1 MVDEALIKS
10 CLQLSQVCIS
20 AEGRGFLLGELGSM
34 NDLVVLA
41 GGWLLVLIVFL
52 GFLTL
57 RRYMEHR
64 ERMAMILRGITPPE
78 KQPNSLSRSKLARRA
93 GVLQGG
99 LITAMVGLA
108 LTIGLYPIGFLVPPQ
123 LTGPDHLG
131 PWMLAGL
138 IPLAVGIALI
148 LGHYLTPGRPVDL
161 AGGEPEAQPGGPVS
175 HTYQSSPSAS
185 QRSEEQSSPAEP
197 GAFPERGRWM
207 FYRREPGADARSG
220 SDEAPESQANS

>member
-1 MVDEALIKS
+1 
-10 CLQLSQVCIS
+10 
-20 AEGRGFLLGELGSM
+20 M

-41 GGWLLVLIVFL
+41 GGWFLVLIVFL
-52 GFLTL
+52 SFLTL

-78 KQPNSLSRSKLARRA
+78 KRPNTLSPRPRLARRT

-108 LTIGLYPIGFLVPPQ
+108 LTIGLYPIGFLVPAS
-123 LTGPDHLG
+123 LTTPDRLG
-131 PWMLAGL
+131 PWLLAGL

-161 AGGEPEAQPGGPVS
+161 ANGGSGALPSEPVSRAQP
-175 HTYQSSPSAS
+175 SSSSAS
-185 QRSEEQSSPAEP
+185 PEEQAASAEP

-207 FYRREPGADARSG
+207 FYRRESSADTQAG
-220 SDEAPESQANS
+220 SDDASERKANP

>member
-1 MVDEALIKS
+1 
-10 CLQLSQVCIS
+10 
-20 AEGRGFLLGELGSM
+20 M

-41 GGWLLVLIVFL
+41 GGWFLVLIVFL
-52 GFLTL
+52 SFMTL

-78 KQPNSLSRSKLARRA
+78 KRPNTLSPRPKLARRT

-108 LTIGLYPIGFLVPPQ
+108 LTIGLYPIGFLVPAS
-123 LTGPDHLG
+123 LTTPDRLG
-131 PWMLAGL
+131 PWLLAGL

-161 AGGEPEAQPGGPVS
+161 TNGEPEALPSEPAS
-175 HTYQSSPSAS
+175 HTQPSSSSAPL
-185 QRSEEQSSPAEP
+185 EEQAASTEP

-207 FYRREPGADARSG
+207 FYRRESSADRQTG
-220 SDEAPESQANS
+220 SDDASEHTANP

>member
-1 MVDEALIKS
+1 
-10 CLQLSQVCIS
+10 
-20 AEGRGFLLGELGSM
+20 M

-41 GGWLLVLIVFL
+41 GGWFLVLIVFL
-52 GFLTL
+52 SFLTL

-78 KQPNSLSRSKLARRA
+78 KQPNTLSRSKLARRT

-148 LGHYLTPGRPVDL
+148 LGHYLTPGRPIDL
-161 AGGEPEAQPGGPVS
+161 ADGAPEAQPGGSVS
-175 HTYQSSPSAS
+175 RAHQSSPLAS
-185 QRSEEQSSPAEP
+185 QSSAGQHSPGEP
-197 GAFPERGRWM
+197 STFPEPGRWM
-207 FYRREPGADARSG
+207 FYRRESGKDARAG
-220 SDEAPESQANS
+220 SDETPESQAHS

>member
-1 MVDEALIKS
+1 
-10 CLQLSQVCIS
+10 
-20 AEGRGFLLGELGSM
+20 M

-41 GGWLLVLIVFL
+41 GGWFLVLIVFL
-52 GFLTL
+52 SFLTL

-78 KQPNSLSRSKLARRA
+78 KRPNTLSRPKLARRA
-93 GVLQGG
+93 GMLQGG

-108 LTIGLYPIGFLVPPQ
+108 LTIGLYPIGFLVPAS
-123 LTGPDHLG
+123 LTTPDRLG
-131 PWMLAGL
+131 PWLLAGL

-161 AGGEPEAQPGGPVS
+161 ANGGSEALPGEPVS
-175 HTYQSSPSAS
+175 HAQSSLSAAS
-185 QRSEEQSSPAEP
+185 PEEQIASTEP

-207 FYRREPGADARSG
+207 FYRRESSADTQAG
-220 SDEAPESQANS
+220 SDDASERKANP

>member
-1 MVDEALIKS
+1 
-10 CLQLSQVCIS
+10 
-20 AEGRGFLLGELGSM
+20 M

-41 GGWLLVLIVFL
+41 GGWFLVLIVFL
-52 GFLTL
+52 SFLTL

-78 KQPNSLSRSKLARRA
+78 KRPNTRSRPKLARRA

-99 LITAMVGLA
+99 LITAMIGLA
-108 LTIGLYPIGFLVPPQ
+108 LTIGLYPIGFLVPPS
-123 LTGPDHLG
+123 LTTPDRLG
-131 PWMLAGL
+131 PWLLAGL

-161 AGGEPEAQPGGPVS
+161 ADGEPVAQPGELVG
-175 HTYQSSPSAS
+175 HDQQSSPSVS
-185 QRSEEQSSPAEP
+185 QRPEEQPSPAWS

-207 FYRREPGADARSG
+207 FYRRESGDEGHTG
-220 SDEAPESQANS
+220 SDEIPDSKANP

>member
-1 MVDEALIKS
+1 
-10 CLQLSQVCIS
+10 
-20 AEGRGFLLGELGSM
+20 M

-41 GGWLLVLIVFL
+41 GGWFLVLIVFL
-52 GFLTL
+52 SFLTL

-78 KQPNSLSRSKLARRA
+78 KRPNTLSPRPKLARRS

-108 LTIGLYPIGFLVPPQ
+108 LAIGLYPIGFLVPAS
-123 LTGPDHLG
+123 LTTPDRLG
-131 PWMLAGL
+131 PWLLAGL

-161 AGGEPEAQPGGPVS
+161 ANGEPEALPSEPVS
-175 HTYQSSPSAS
+175 HAQQSSSSAS
-185 QRSEEQSSPAEP
+185 QSPDEQAASTEP

-207 FYRREPGADARSG
+207 FYRRESSAEAQAG
-220 SDEAPESQANS
+220 SDEGSESKANP